1 MVKSRLDA
9 DIIYEESK
17 SIDKE
22 DYDYEAPQF
31 DIELFPNVDAT
42 IALGMV
48 KYTFVEQN
56 ILFVPVYLVHDDQ
69 IIEKIGIYEFL
80 ADTFTQLVDDDGDID
95 ISLMNDPMPLYYSY
109 VTAKYLSGLL
119 SKDVAVTKPVKSIAE
134 KKVEEMSDDDLL
146 PDDDIINKE
155 MREKEQYK
163 SVEGESW
170 IKRYMKNSHYSLLD
184 VEANGD
190 CFFAT
195 IREAYKG
202 IGKDISVAD
211 LRKIV
216 SDSATD
222 KEFND
227 QRELFDGF
235 NKEIEKSVAEQEDI
249 KDRLIMIKVQFETE
263 PSRDGKKLLLVEHKD
278 LKKQAKQLEKNIQS
292 TKEMA
297 NEFKWL
303 QGVET
308 LKDMKDI
315 IKTSDYWAETWTIK
329 VIERSL
335 NIQIIILSSYNYGEG
350 YIDNVLQC
358 GDMVDDDTEN
368 AGIYKPDHYIMI
380 SHSINHYKLIKYN
393 DQGIFTFETL
403 PPSIK
408 NIIIDKCLEKNA
420 GIYGYIPEFVQM
432 KEDIG
437 NIKAGKP
444 KTDTGSEDID
454 LKGMEKFDDGYDNR
468 LSIKYDN
475 NTVFQFHSKSQDDRP
490 GKGSGEK
497 IKKTNILDFS
507 ELAAI
512 PNWRRMLS
520 NFYKLK
526 KPFVLDSKRWRSV
539 EHYYHGSKFKKH
551 NKDFYAQFSVD
562 SSSKMSEDP
571 AMAKAAAGKSGKY
584 KGKQIRPSN
593 IKLDPTFFSNKD
605 NEHSMYIAQLA
616 KYKGDATAKKAL
628 LSTHN
633 AKLQHFVRGSEPIV
647 FYNTMK
653 IREILNKNK
662 KE

>member
-9 DIIYEESK
+9 DIIYDESK

-22 DYDYEAPQF
+22 DYDYDAPQF
-31 DIELFPNVDAT
+31 DIELFPNVETT

-48 KYTFVEQN
+48 KYTFVDKN
-56 ILFVPVYLVHDDQ
+56 ILFVPVYLVNDET

-80 ADTFTQLVDDDGDID
+80 ADKFTEIVDEDGDID
-95 ISLMNDPMPLYYSY
+95 ISLMDDPLPLYYSY
-109 VTAKYLSGLL
+109 VTSKYLSGLL
-119 SKDVAVTKPVKSIAE
+119 SKDGVVSE
-134 KKVEEMSDDDLL
+134 KKVEEKVEEKSDILSDDDDILSDDDIL

-163 SVEGESW
+163 SVAGEPW
-170 IKRYMKNSHYSLLD
+170 IVRYMKNSHYSLLD

-202 IGKDISVAD
+202 IGKDISVAE

-222 KEFND
+222 KEFSD
-227 QRELFDGF
+227 QKEQYDMYNNEL
-235 NKEIEKSVAEQEDI
+235 EKSAAEQEEI
-249 KDRLIMIKVQFETE
+249 KDQLMVLKIQFETE
-263 PSRDGKKLLLVEHKD
+263 PSRDGKKLLVEEHTNLRKRQTQLDKD
-278 LKKQAKQLEKNIQS
+278 IRFTE
-292 TKEMA
+292 EMA

-303 QGVET
+303 HNINT
-308 LKDMKDI
+308 LEDMKDV
-315 IKTSDYWAETWTIK
+315 IKTTDYWAETWAIK
-329 VIERSL
+329 VLERQL
-335 NIQIIILSSYNYGEG
+335 NIQIIILSSYNYEQDGV
-350 YIDNVLQC
+350 DNVLLC
-358 GDMVDDDTEN
+358 GDMVDDDIEK
-368 AGIYKPDHYIMI
+368 AGVFKPEHYIMI

-408 NIIIDKCLEKNA
+408 NIIINKCMERNG
-420 GIYGYIPEFVQM
+420 GIYGYIPEFSQM

-437 NIKAGKP
+437 KAGKP
-444 KTDTGSEDID
+444 KTDTGVEDI
-454 LKGMEKFDDGYDNR
+454 GYDNN
-468 LSIKYDN
+468 I
-475 NTVFQFHSKSQDDRP
+475 VFQFHSKSQDVRP
-490 GKGSGEK
+490 GKGYGEK
-497 IKKTNILDFS
+497 IPTTNILDFS
-507 ELAAI
+507 ELASM
-512 PNWRRMLS
+512 PNWRRTLS

-539 EHYYHGSKFKKH
+539 EHYYHGSKFKKN
-551 NKDFYAQFSVD
+551 NKDFYALFSVD

-584 KGKQIRPSN
+584 KGEQIRPDN
-593 IKLDPTFFSNKD
+593 IKLDPNFFSSKD
-605 NEHSMYIAQLA
+605 NEHSMYIAQMA
-616 KYKGDATAKKAL
+616 KYKGDLTAKKAL
-628 LSTHN
+628 MATRD
-633 AKLQHFVRGSEPIV
+633 AKLQHFVRGGEPIV

-653 IREILNKNK
+653 IREILHKNK